1 MKNKFDIKTIKRVLR
16 YMTKNYK
23 KELTISSVAI
33 ILNTIA
39 NVAASLF
46 LQVLID
52 DYITPFIGMENP
64 VYTELFK
71 AISIMAVIYLTGVI
85 TIFISSRAMVTVS
98 EGVQKNIRD
107 EMFVKMQKLPIK
119 YFDTHTHG
127 DIMSR
132 YTNDTDTL
140 SQLISQSLP
149 QVFSSAITIVTAFI
163 AMLIS
168 NMYLT
173 AVVILSLFV
182 MLNITKR
189 IAGNSAKYFIQRQKS
204 VGEVN
209 GYIEEMINGQKVVKV
224 FCHEEKA
231 KKGFDKLNE
240 ELYEHTYQANK
251 FANVLM
257 PVLVALGNLQYVIVA
272 IVRRNF
278 CIKWCWNYYSRR
290 YRIFLATK

>member
-1 MKNKFDIKTIKRVLR
+1 MKNKFDLKTIKRVLG

-23 KELTISSVAI
+23 KELIISIVAI

-39 NVAASLF
+39 NVTASLF

-71 AISIMAVIYLTGVI
+71 AVAIMAVIYLTGII
-85 TIFISSRAMVTVS
+85 TIFVSSRVMVTIS
-98 EGVQKNIRD
+98 EGVLKIIRD
-107 EMFVKMQKLPIK
+107 EMFVKMQRLPIK

-149 QVFSSAITIVTAFI
+149 QVFSSAITIVTSLT
-163 AMLIS
+163 AMIIS

-173 AVVILSLFV
+173 AVVILSLIV
-182 MLNITKR
+182 MLNITKK

-209 GYIEEMINGQKVVKV
+209 GYIEEMINGQKVIKV
-224 FCHEEKA
+224 FCHEDKA
-231 KKGFDKLNE
+231 KEGFDKLND
-240 ELYEHTYQANK
+240 ELYDHTYQANK

-272 IVRRNF
+272 IVRRNT
-278 CIKWCWNYYSRR
+278 CIKWCWHNYSRC
-290 YRIFLATK
+290 YCFIPTIK